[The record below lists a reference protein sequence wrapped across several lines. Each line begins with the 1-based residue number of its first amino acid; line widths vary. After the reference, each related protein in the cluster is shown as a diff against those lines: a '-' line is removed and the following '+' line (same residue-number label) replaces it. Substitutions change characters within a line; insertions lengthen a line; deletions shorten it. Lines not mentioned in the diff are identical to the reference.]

1 MKFYKFKKAKE
12 YAKTY
17 FQQQQRP
24 NSNSRT
30 PPDDHASNVASNKTS
45 NGSVTRP
52 INSTQH
58 IVEKNNILPSV
69 KSPNKPA
76 LKYQPQSTQASPSQP
91 PASSQS
97 NSNKPKSREAK
108 YDDNT
113 TSVVR
118 IRDPVTNK
126 VKTIYLND
134 KQIDELSKRHQEDK
148 NKVNNVVN
156 SRSTKANN
164 SPLIE
169 KPKVPI
175 DFNKDT
181 DVFESSAK
189 ENRNIDID
197 SQRSNRNSK
206 PLPNSDFDDENFQ
219 KLLERHKEDKKK
231 VDDFTDSPYANE
243 DLRINNKQN
252 DENQIHDE

>member
-1 MKFYKFKKAKE
+1 V
-12 YAKTY
+12 
-17 FQQQQRP
+17 P
-24 NSNSRT
+24 SNKI
-30 PPDDHASNVASNKTS
+30 SNVN
-45 NGSVTRP
+45 VVRP
-52 INSTQH
+52 VGSTQN

-69 KSPNKPA
+69 KSPNKP
-76 LKYQPQSTQASPSQP
+76 KYQPQSAQSP
-91 PASSQS
+91 AISQS

-156 SRSTKANN
+156 TRSTKANN

-169 KPKVPI
+169 KPKVPV

-181 DVFESSAK
+181 DIFESSAN
-189 ENRNIDID
+189 ENRNLGVDT
-197 SQRSNRNSK
+197 QRSYKNSK
-206 PLPNSDFDDENFQ
+206 PLLNSEVEDENFQ
-219 KLLERHKEDKKK
+219 KLLERHKEEKKK

-243 DLRINNKQN
+243 NLRNNAKQN
-252 DENQIHDE
+252 DQIHDE